1 MGAWEAVGRWG
12 FPGLE
17 QAAPLRCSGGGSDGN
32 HGHLFLLSCGG
43 NRSSDLPGAHMQQV
57 TSHPGEGRDQIP
69 GSQEE
74 ESFLIYIGKL
84 TKASQ
89 EFQLF
94 NPRGLNPGK
103 INKVAWGNV

>member
-1 MGAWEAVGRWG
+1 MGAWEAAGRWG

-84 TKASQ
+84 MKASQ